1 MTTITNNQLRA
12 FIERIERME
21 EEKKAIGADIKEIY
35 AEAKG
40 NGYDSKI
47 LRKIV
52 RLRAMP
58 EDARREEQVLL
69 ETYMEALQMEM
80 EV

>member
-1 MTTITNNQLRA
+1 MTSITNNQLRA
-12 FIERIERME
+12 FIERVEKLE
-21 EEKKAIGADIKEIY
+21 AEKKAVGEDIKSIY

-40 NGYDSKI
+40 SGYDSKI

-58 EDARREEQVLL
+58 EDARREEQALL

-80 EV
+80 DL